1 MGKLIGALLGFLSA
15 GPIGLLIGLGLG
27 HLFDR
32 GLRNASL
39 GLSGEAL
46 HEAQESFFTTV
57 FTLLGHMAKVDG
69 RVSEEE
75 IAQTEQ
81 LMDKLGLSADHRRR
95 AIDLF
100 QQGSR
105 QGVELESLLSGFLRN
120 CGRHPNLKQML
131 LVYLINLAL
140 ADGQVHAA
148 EEQLL
153 RQVGERLG
161 YSGSA
166 FEQLMRM
173 INAQN
178 QFGGHWQQWQTQ
190 RPAAVDELQLAYEAL
205 GVESGI
211 SDRDLKKAY
220 RKLMSQYHPDKLM
233 GQGLPEDMIQEATE
247 RSKEIQVAYDLIRR
261 QRKSG

>member
-1 MGKLIGALLGFLSA
+1 
-15 GPIGLLIGLGLG
+15 
-27 HLFDR
+27 
-32 GLRNASL
+32 
-39 GLSGEAL
+39 
-46 HEAQESFFTTV
+46 
-57 FTLLGHMAKVDG
+57 
-69 RVSEEE
+69 
-75 IAQTEQ
+75 
-81 LMDKLGLSADHRRR
+81 
-95 AIDLF
+95 
-100 QQGSR
+100 
-105 QGVELESLLSGFLRN
+105 
-120 CGRHPNLKQML
+120 
-131 LVYLINLAL
+131 LAL